1 MLDVIKHRNKTISKA
16 TVCKRGIT
24 EEISIQ
30 CAEYRVEN
38 GKGESKGVRGD
49 DRSKKGIKVGATPLV
64 AAIPTVRVEETRFK
78 VRAVCWATAE
88 TRNIER
94 SRA

>member
-38 GKGESKGVRGD
+38 GKRESKGVREAMID
-49 DRSKKGIKVGATPLV
+49 
-64 AAIPTVRVEETRFK
+64 RVEEGNKSWRDAP
-78 VRAVCWATAE
+78 RGRHSHGESRGNAVQSQG
-88 TRNIER
+88 RVLGNGR
-94 SRA
+94 DP